1 MKTQIITALSILAV
15 LGSAGG
21 AYAINQT
28 MLTTASSSESVIGTA
43 TPVLVPVAPKGNDI
57 PAEYLERVA
66 AAADAAQTPPLG
78 GSLAGT
84 SSPASPSRGGAP
96 APSASPS
103 PYDDDQHEE
112 SDDDEDEYEAE
123 HEPEDESDD
132 DD

>member
-1 MKTQIITALSILAV
+1 MKTQIITALSIVAV

-28 MLTTASSSESVIGTA
+28 MLTTASSAESVIGTA

-66 AAADAAQTPPLG
+66 AAAAAAAKTTPLG
-78 GSLAGT
+78 GSLTGT
-84 SSPASPSRGGAP
+84 SSPASPSGSGAP

-103 PYDDDQHEE
+103 SYDDDQYEE
-112 SDDDEDEYEAE
+112 SDDDHDDEYEAE
-123 HEPEDESDD
+123 HEDESDD

>member
-1 MKTQIITALSILAV
+1 MKTQIITALSIVAV

-28 MLTTASSSESVIGTA
+28 MLTTASSAESVIGTA

-66 AAADAAQTPPLG
+66 AAAAAAKTTPLG
-78 GSLAGT
+78 GSLTGT
-84 SSPASPSRGGAP
+84 SSPASPSGSGAP

-103 PYDDDQHEE
+103 SYDDDQYEE
-112 SDDDEDEYEAE
+112 SDDDHDDEY
-123 HEPEDESDD
+123 EDESDD